1 MKLHNGEN
9 SSLRK
14 DSRSIKEGLPGVL
27 GNKRTLAKYLREQ
40 ENVSLFFLDFSE
52 IRILIIKI
60 YICIIKVK
68 NEYRHD
74 D

>member
-14 DSRSIKEGLPGVL
+14 DSRSIKEGLPAVL

-40 ENVSLFFLDFSE
+40 VNVSLFFLDFSE

>member
-40 ENVSLFFLDFSE
+40 VNVSLFFLDFSE